1 MLTEP
6 APPAAGAHSAAVEFA
21 GPSQFETSQWWRK
34 KDLVQ
39 RLHDDV
45 AQPLQ
50 AVVLHIGLLRHRN
63 QASDRLALVSALERE
78 LRAVLSRLREVEGEI
93 YPPLLREA
101 GLVAALQEAVSGRPV
116 EIRGLAPQVH
126 PEGDADRLRV
136 AVDGAAYYA
145 IVGCLDDL
153 PSTAAVDIE
162 VSYATGA
169 DDAAEDAAMLV
180 VVLVG
185 VAGEQAEAMREQ
197 VMRVGGTV
205 GASTLDDGRP
215 AVTVRIPCG

>member
-6 APPAAGAHSAAVEFA
+6 APPAAGLHSAAVAPA
-21 GPSQFETSQWWRK
+21 GPSRFETSQWWRK

-63 QASDRLALVSALERE
+63 RAGDRLALVSALERE
-78 LRAVLSRLREVEGEI
+78 LRAVLARLREVEVEI

-101 GLVAALQEAVSGRPV
+101 GLVAALQEAVAGRPV
-116 EIRGLAPQVH
+116 EIRGLAPQVD

-145 IVGCLDDL
+145 IIGCLDDL

-162 VSYATGA
+162 ISHAAAA
-169 DDAAEDAAMLV
+169 DNAADSAPTTV

-185 VAGEQAEAMREQ
+185 VEGEQAEAMREQ

-205 GASTLDDGRP
+205 GCSTLDDGRP